1 MRIMGGRHA
10 VASAA
15 FAAAVA
21 PGIAAAEDT
30 FRAEA
35 GLSYSHIKGDDFRR
49 TSAGVDATYYFDDLP
64 SQPKDTP
71 YDQVQF
77 VERVGSVTA
86 AYDWTSSDQDG
97 VERLSNG
104 NEYGAMIQF
113 ARPDTVL
120 RAAASFAFF
129 NSGKTK
135 SGSVE
140 TENNAKGYML
150 SIGAYVAQTT
160 SVDLSWASSKTT
172 TSTTPS
178 LPDTTLDSIALTGQH
193 LARLEGGG
201 HVAISATAT
210 QFTIKSEGTP
220 TQKNNDL
227 LVQAI
232 YYPTRVLGLK
242 LGIRVDRGDEDSL
255 EGETYI
261 VGVKTFVTPALSL
274 SADYQKFNAK
284 AAGLDR
290 DTIMLRAAM
299 RF

>member
-1 MRIMGGRHA
+1 
-10 VASAA
+10 V
-15 FAAAVA
+15 VA
-21 PGIAAAEDT
+21 PGIASAEDR

-35 GLSYSHIKGDDFRR
+35 GLSYSQIKGDDFKR
-49 TSAGVDATYYFDDLP
+49 TAAGVDATYYFADLP

-86 AYDWTSSDQDG
+86 IYDWTSFDQDG
-97 VERLSNG
+97 AERLSNG

-113 ARPDTVL
+113 ARPDTAL
-120 RAAASFAFF
+120 RAAASFASF
-129 NSGKTK
+129 NSGKTR
-135 SGSVE
+135 SGSIE

-172 TSTTPS
+172 TSATPT
-178 LPDTTLDSIALTGQH
+178 LPDITLDSIALAGQH

-201 HVAISATAT
+201 HAAITATAT
-210 QFTIKSEGTP
+210 QFTLKSQGTP
-220 TQKNNDL
+220 TEKNKDL

-232 YYPTRVLGLK
+232 YYPTKVLGLK
-242 LGIRVDRGDEDSL
+242 LGIRVDRGDNDSL

-261 VGVKTFVTPALSL
+261 VGAKTFVTPAVSLSL
-274 SADYQKFNAK
+274 DYQKFNAK
-284 AAGLDR
+284 AAGFDF
-290 DTIMLRAAM
+290 DSVMLRGAL